1 MKKQKEGLVYPELS
15 YKIVGAAMEVHKHLG
30 SGFLEAIYDEAF
42 ALELSNLNIPF
53 EYQKDLKV
61 FYKGK
66 QLRRAYRADFVVE
79 SKVIVENKASSGL
92 TNNDRAQ
99 MINYLKATG
108 YKLGIL
114 INYGTPSL
122 QYERLVL

>member
-1 MKKQKEGLVYPELS
+1 MKAQRGELMYPELS

-30 SGFLEAIYDEAF
+30 NGFLEAIYDEAL
-42 ALELSNLNIPF
+42 AMELSALNIPF

-61 FYKGK
+61 FYRGK
-66 QLRRAYRADFVVE
+66 PLKHTYRADFVVDG
-79 SKVIVENKASSGL
+79 KIIVENKASSGL

-108 YKLGIL
+108 YRLGIL
-114 INYGTPSL
+114 INYGSPSL
-122 QYERLVL
+122 QYERLIL